1 MPDMRGD
8 FGLCPDYPLKIG
20 IPAHKPR
27 PQELPGDSLSIGS
40 VVSVVTAHV
49 VGAFLTV
56 VLFVIEFIGVDIVA
70 FVMVLTGL
78 QIIVSLAFVVVLETV
93 FFVIGNF
100 VTEIMLAFIGLGV
113 IVTVMEAVLL
123 AFVIITAPSGPDIW
137 RTTPSSSARSSR
149 TSIVTSRS
157 SSASDATGNNAKQAS
172 TMLAINNFSSFI
184 ALLHSILAGHPT
196 ARSSLSY
203 GHANPKGSIAIVMFK
218 PGQQLSTVW
227 CGCNQR

>member
-123 AFVIITAPSGPDIW
+123 AFVIITA
-137 RTTPSSSARSSR
+137 
-149 TSIVTSRS
+149 IVVV
-157 SSASDATGNNAKQAS
+157 
-172 TMLAINNFSSFI
+172 FV
-184 ALLHSILAGHPT
+184 
-196 ARSSLSY
+196 
-203 GHANPKGSIAIVMFK
+203 SIAFVVAGIAALVTAIRTGHLENDTLEFSEVVQDLHRYIKVIVRK
-218 PGQQLSTVW
+218 
-227 CGCNQR
+227 RRYRE